1 MASANMNG
9 LTKMYGEDI
18 LEKVKGCEFH
28 FKQSIERKVKR
39 LTDEQSHIFKDIA
52 IKMLESQTPEAY
64 NHTIDRMKKFIEEVK
79 GV

>member
-28 FKQSIERKVKR
+28 FKQSIERKV
-39 LTDEQSHIFKDIA
+39 
-52 IKMLESQTPEAY
+52 
-64 NHTIDRMKKFIEEVK
+64 
-79 GV
+79 